1 MPVLYAGRCSSGFL
15 HLIQGGLTMRKI
27 NTVLVANRGEIA
39 IRVFRACNELGI
51 RTIAIFSKEDTL
63 SLHRN
68 KADEAYLVGR
78 GKGPVEAYLDIEDI
92 MRIAHE
98 HDVDAIHPG
107 YGFLSENA
115 ELAKRCAEEGFIFI
129 GPRVEHLIMFGDKVN
144 ARAQAKLADIPM
156 IPGSDG
162 PISSVE
168 EVREFG
174 KKHGYPLLIKAVNGG
189 GGRGMRAVNSPEEVE
204 TAYAL
209 AKSEALKAFG
219 NDEIYLEKYLKD
231 PKHIEVQ
238 ILGDE
243 QGEIVHLYE
252 RDCSVQRRH
261 QKVVEMA
268 PATFVKPELRK
279 RICDAA
285 VKLMR
290 NVDYVSAGTVEFL
303 ATADDEFYFIEV
315 NPRIQVEHTVTEAI
329 TGIDIVQSQIR
340 IAEGYSMHDPVVGIP
355 EQDKIGIRGEAIQCR
370 ITTED
375 PVNNFMPDTGKLIAY
390 RSGGGMGIR
399 LDAGNAF
406 TGSVITPYYD
416 SLLVKATTW
425 GLNHTIAVTKMLR
438 CLKEFRIRGVK
449 TNIAFL
455 ENLLQHPC
463 FINGTYTTNFLDET
477 PELFHFPEGRDRGTK
492 LLHYIGDITVNGY
505 ANVGVVPKPE
515 FAPLNMPK
523 PFNGQLP
530 EGTKQILDARG
541 PEGLAKWVQEQ
552 EEVLLTD
559 TTFRDAHQSLFATR
573 LRTADMLRVI
583 RDTAGKLP
591 ELFSFECWGGATF
604 DVAYRFLDES
614 PWKRLQEF
622 KEAAP
627 NVLFQMLLRGANAV
641 GYTSYPDNVVK
652 EFIRLSAKNGV
663 DVFRI
668 FDSLN
673 SLDNMRLSIEAVREC
688 NKVAEPALCY
698 TGDILDPERDK
709 YNLKYFVDMAKEL
722 ERAGANIICIKDM
735 AGLLKPQAAYE
746 LISAMKDAVTVPIH
760 LHSHEGSGNT
770 IYTYARAIDAGVDI
784 VDVAMS
790 AMSNGTSQPSA
801 ASLYY
806 ALEGHPRQPR
816 LDVGA
821 LNEFSRYW
829 ETVRPYYKAA
839 DKTENF
845 PNPEVYVHEMPGG
858 QYTNLKQQAA
868 ALGLLDRWEDIK
880 DMYHR
885 VSMMFG
891 DVIKVTPS
899 SKVVGDMTLFMVQ
912 NEITEE
918 DVYAKGDTMDFP
930 KSVIEFFEGR
940 IGTPYGGFPKRLQ
953 KIVLKG
959 KEPISQRPGA
969 VLPPVDFEE
978 VRKKLEEMNAP
989 TTDEAVSSY
998 CLYPDVFKQWVT
1010 RCDEYGDV
1018 SVLDTPTFFFGMT
1031 PGEEV
1036 DVELE
1041 KGKVVIIKL
1050 IHISEPNENG
1060 KRTVSFEFNG
1070 MPRELEIF
1078 DKNVKTENVARK
1090 KADKSNPGEVGAT
1103 LSGSVVKL
1111 LVEKGQSVTKGT
1123 PLLVTEAMKMETTIA
1138 APVSGIVSQIH
1149 VQAGSRIESGDCL
1162 LEIESKN

>member
-1 MPVLYAGRCSSGFL
+1 MK
-15 HLIQGGLTMRKI
+15 KI
-27 NTVLVANRGEIA
+27 KTVLVANRGEIA

-51 RTIAIFSKEDTL
+51 RTIAVFSKEDTL

-68 KADEAYLVGR
+68 KADEAYLIGR
-78 GKGPVEAYLDIEDI
+78 GKGPVDAYLDIEDI
-92 MRIAHE
+92 MRVAHE
-98 HDVDAIHPG
+98 HNVDAIHPG

-115 ELAKRCAEEGFIFI
+115 DLAKRCQEEGFIFI

-144 ARAQAKLADIPM
+144 ARKQAKLAGIPM

-162 PISSVE
+162 PVASVK
-168 EVREFG
+168 EVLDFG
-174 KKHGYPLLIKAVNGG
+174 ATYGYPIIIKAVNGG
-189 GGRGMRAVNSPEEVE
+189 GGRGMRAVNSAEEVE
-204 TAYAL
+204 TAYTL

-219 NDEIYLEKYLKD
+219 SEEIYLEKYLQD

-238 ILGDE
+238 ILADE
-243 QGEIVHLYE
+243 QGEVMHLFE

-261 QKVVEMA
+261 QKVVEVA
-268 PATFVKPELRK
+268 PASFVDPVLREK
-279 RICDAA
+279 ICDSA
-285 VKLMR
+285 VALMQ
-290 NVDYVSAGTVEFL
+290 NVNYLSAGTVEFL
-303 ATADDEFYFIEV
+303 VTEDGKYYFIEV

-340 IAEGYSMHDPVVGIP
+340 IAEGYSLHSPEVGIP
-355 EQDKIGIRGEAIQCR
+355 EQKNLKYRGEAIQCR

-375 PVNNFMPDTGKLIAY
+375 PANGFMPDTGKLIAY

-425 GLNHTIAVTKMLR
+425 GLDHKIAITKMLR

-455 ENLLQHPC
+455 ENVLQSPK
-463 FINGTYTTNFLDET
+463 FIDGSYTTNFIDET
-477 PELFHFPEGRDRGTK
+477 PELFQFPESRDRGTK
-492 LLHYIGDITVNGY
+492 LLHYIADITVNGY
-505 ANVGVVPKPE
+505 ANVGVQPKPE
-515 FAPLNMPK
+515 FAPMALPK
-523 PFNGQLP
+523 SFAGSGLP
-530 EGTKQILDARG
+530 SGAKQILDARG

-552 EEVLLTD
+552 KEVLLTD

-573 LRTADMLRVI
+573 LRTADMMRVI

-614 PWKRLQEF
+614 PWKRLQDF
-622 KEAAP
+622 RAAAP
-627 NVLFQMLLRGANAV
+627 NILFQMLLRGANAV

-688 NKVAEPALCY
+688 NMVAEPALCY
-698 TGDILDPERDK
+698 TGDILDSDRDK
-709 YNLKYFVDMAKEL
+709 YTLKYYVDMAKEL
-722 ERAGANIICIKDM
+722 ERAGANIIAIKDM

-746 LISAMKDAVTVPIH
+746 LTAALKDAVQVPIH
-760 LHSHEGSGNT
+760 LHTHDGSGNS

-790 AMSNGTSQPSA
+790 AMSCGTSQPSA
-801 ASLYY
+801 AGLCY
-806 ALEGHPRQPR
+806 ALDGHPRRPK
-816 LDVGA
+816 LDVTA

-868 ALGLLDRWEDIK
+868 ALNLLERWEDIK

-899 SKVVGDMTLFMVQ
+899 SKVVGDMTLYMVQ
-912 NEITEE
+912 NELTEE
-918 DVYAKGDTMDFP
+918 DVYANGATMDFP

-940 IGTPYGGFPKRLQ
+940 IGTPYGGFPSHLQ
-953 KIVLKG
+953 KIILKG
-959 KEPISQRPGA
+959 KEPISVRPGA
-969 VLPPVDFEE
+969 VLPPVDFEAKRAE
-978 VRKKLEEMNAP
+978 LKEMNAP
-989 TTDEAVSSY
+989 VTDEAVSSY
-998 CLYPDVFKQWVT
+998 CLYPDVFRTWVA
-1010 RCDEYGDV
+1010 RCEEYGDV
-1018 SVLDTPTFFFGMT
+1018 SVLDTPTFFFGMV
-1031 PGEEV
+1031 PGEEIY
-1036 DVELE
+1036 VELE

-1050 IHISEPNENG
+1050 THIGEADESGN
-1060 KRTVSFEFNG
+1060 RTVSFEFNG

-1078 DKNVKTENVARK
+1078 DKNAKTTNVARK
-1090 KADKSNPGEVGAT
+1090 KADKSNPGHVGAT

-1123 PLLVTEAMKMETTIA
+1123 PLIVTEAMKMETTIA
-1138 APVSGIVSQIH
+1138 APVSGIVSAIH
-1149 VQAGSRIESGDCL
+1149 VQEASRIESGDCL

>member
-1 MPVLYAGRCSSGFL
+1 
-15 HLIQGGLTMRKI
+15 MRKI
-27 NTVLVANRGEIA
+27 KTVLVANRGEIA

-68 KADEAYLVGR
+68 KADEAYQVGR

-98 HDVDAIHPG
+98 HNVDAIHPG

-115 ELAKRCAEEGFIFI
+115 DLAKRCAEEGFIFI

-168 EVREFG
+168 DVRAFG
-174 KKHGYPLLIKAVNGG
+174 EKHGYPLLIKAVNGG
-189 GGRGMRAVNSPEEVE
+189 GGRGMRAVNTPEEVD

-243 QGEIVHLYE
+243 QGEIIHLYE

-268 PATFVKPELRK
+268 PATFVKPELRQ

-285 VKLMR
+285 VKLMK
-290 NVDYVSAGTVEFL
+290 NVSYISAGTVEFL
-303 ATADDEFYFIEV
+303 VTADDEFYFIEV

-329 TGIDIVQSQIR
+329 TGIDIVQTQIK
-340 IAEGYSMHDPVVGIP
+340 IAEGYSLHSPEIDIP
-355 EQDKIGIRGEAIQCR
+355 AQEKIGIRGEAIQCR

-425 GLNHTIAVTKMLR
+425 GLNHTIATTKMLR

-463 FINGTYTTNFLDET
+463 FKNGTYTTNFLDET

-492 LLHYIGDITVNGY
+492 LLHYIADITVNGY

-523 PFNGQLP
+523 PFTGALP
-530 EGTKQILDARG
+530 DGTKQILDARG

-552 EEVLLTD
+552 KEVLFTD

-583 RDTAGKLP
+583 KDTAGRLP

-663 DVFRI
+663 YVFRI

-746 LISAMKDAVTVPIH
+746 LISAMKDAVSVPIH

-806 ALEGHPRQPR
+806 ALEGHPRQPK

-829 ETVRPYYKAA
+829 EAVRPYYKAA

-899 SKVVGDMTLFMVQ
+899 SKVVGDMTLSMVQ

-918 DVYAKGDTMDFP
+918 DVYANGDTMDFP

-959 KEPISQRPGA
+959 RQPITQRPGA

-978 VRKKLEEMNAP
+978 VRKTLDEMNAP

-1010 RCDEYGDV
+1010 RCEEYGDV

-1031 PGEEV
+1031 VGEEV
-1036 DVELE
+1036 DVEIE

-1138 APVSGIVSQIH
+1138 APVSGIIGQIH

-1162 LEIESKN
+1162 LEIDSKN

>member
-1 MPVLYAGRCSSGFL
+1 
-15 HLIQGGLTMRKI
+15 MRKI
-27 NTVLVANRGEIA
+27 KTVLVANRGEIA

-51 RTIAIFSKEDTL
+51 HTIAIFSKEDTL

-144 ARAQAKLADIPM
+144 ARAQAKLAEIPM

-168 EVREFG
+168 DVRAFG
-174 KKHGYPLLIKAVNGG
+174 EKYGYPLLIKAVNGG

-268 PATFVKPELRK
+268 PATFVKPELRQ

-285 VKLMR
+285 VKLMK
-290 NVDYVSAGTVEFL
+290 NVDYISAGTVEFL
-303 ATADDEFYFIEV
+303 VTADDEFYFIEV

-340 IAEGYSMHDPVVGIP
+340 IAEGYGIHSPEVGIP

-375 PVNNFMPDTGKLIAY
+375 PLNNFMPDTGKLIAY

-455 ENLLQHPC
+455 ENLLQHPH

-515 FAPLNMPK
+515 FAPMNLPK
-523 PFNGQLP
+523 PFTGELP
-530 EGTKQILDARG
+530 SGTKQILDAKG

-552 EEVLLTD
+552 KEVLLTD

-614 PWKRLQEF
+614 PWQRLQAF

-722 ERAGANIICIKDM
+722 ERAGANIIAIKDM

-806 ALEGHPRQPR
+806 ALEGHPRQPK
-816 LDVGA
+816 LSVDA

-829 ETVRPYYKAA
+829 ETIRPYYKAA

-845 PNPEVYVHEMPGG
+845 PNPETYIHEMPGG

-891 DVIKVTPS
+891 DLIKVTPS
-899 SKVVGDMTLFMVQ
+899 SKVVGDMTLYMVQ

-918 DVYAKGDTMDFP
+918 DVYANGDTMDFP

-959 KEPISQRPGA
+959 KEPITQRPGA

-978 VRKKLEEMNAP
+978 VRKKLENMNAP

-1010 RCDEYGDV
+1010 RCEEYGDV

-1031 PGEEV
+1031 IGEEV
-1036 DVELE
+1036 DVEIE

-1111 LVEKGQSVTKGT
+1111 MVEKGQSVTKGT

-1138 APVSGIVSQIH
+1138 APIGGIIGQIH

-1162 LEIESKN
+1162 LEIDSKN

>member
-1 MPVLYAGRCSSGFL
+1 
-15 HLIQGGLTMRKI
+15 MRKI
-27 NTVLVANRGEIA
+27 KTVLVANRGEIA

-51 RTIAIFSKEDTL
+51 HTIAIFSKEDTL

-98 HDVDAIHPG
+98 HNVDAIHPG

-144 ARAQAKLADIPM
+144 ARAQAKLAEIPM

-168 EVREFG
+168 EVRAFG
-174 KKHGYPLLIKAVNGG
+174 ETYGYPILIKAVNGG
-189 GGRGMRAVNSPEEVE
+189 GGRGMRAVSSPEEVD

-238 ILGDE
+238 ILGDGH
-243 QGEIVHLYE
+243 GEIIHLFE

-268 PATFVKPELRK
+268 PAVFVNPELRQ

-290 NVDYVSAGTVEFL
+290 NVDYISAGTVEFL
-303 ATADDEFYFIEV
+303 VTGDDFYFIEV

-329 TGIDIVQSQIR
+329 TGIDIVQAQIR
-340 IAEGYSMHDPVVGIP
+340 IAEGYGLHDPEVGIP
-355 EQDKIGIRGEAIQCR
+355 EQDKIEYRGEAIQCR

-375 PVNNFMPDTGKLIAY
+375 PLNNFMPDTGKLIAY

-425 GLNHTIAVTKMLR
+425 GLNHHITITKMLR

-455 ENLLQHPC
+455 ENLLQHPH

-523 PFNGQLP
+523 PFTGDLP
-530 EGTKQILDARG
+530 SGTKQILDAKG
-541 PEGLAKWVQEQ
+541 PEGLAKWVQDQ
-552 EEVLLTD
+552 KEVLLTD

-573 LRTADMLRVI
+573 LRTLDMLRVI

-614 PWKRLQEF
+614 PWRRLQEF

-627 NVLFQMLLRGANAV
+627 NILFQMLLRGANAV

-673 SLDNMRLSIEAVREC
+673 SLDNMRLSIEAAREC
-688 NKVAEPALCY
+688 NKVAEPSLCY

-806 ALEGHPRQPR
+806 ALEGHPRQPK
-816 LDVGA
+816 LNVNA
-821 LNEFSRYW
+821 MNEFSRYW
-829 ETVRPYYKAA
+829 ETVRPYYKGA

-845 PNPEVYVHEMPGG
+845 PNPETYVHEMPGG

-891 DVIKVTPS
+891 DLIKVTPS
-899 SKVVGDMTLFMVQ
+899 SKVVGDMTLYMVQ

-918 DVYAKGDTMDFP
+918 DVYANGDTMDFP

-959 KEPISQRPGA
+959 KQPINQRPGA

-978 VRKKLEEMNAP
+978 VRKKLDEMNAP

-998 CLYPDVFKQWVT
+998 CLYPDVFKQWVA
-1010 RCDEYGDV
+1010 RCEEYGDV
-1018 SVLDTPTFFFGMT
+1018 SVLDTPAFFFGMT
-1031 PGEEV
+1031 IGEEIE
-1036 DVELE
+1036 VEIE

-1050 IHISEPNENG
+1050 VHISEPNENG

-1078 DKNVKTENVARK
+1078 DKNVKTEKVTRK

-1138 APVSGIVSQIH
+1138 APISGIIGQIH

-1162 LEIESKN
+1162 LEIDSKN

>member
-1 MPVLYAGRCSSGFL
+1 M
-15 HLIQGGLTMRKI
+15 
-27 NTVLVANRGEIA
+27 
-39 IRVFRACNELGI
+39 
-51 RTIAIFSKEDTL
+51 
-63 SLHRN
+63 
-68 KADEAYLVGR
+68 
-78 GKGPVEAYLDIEDI
+78 
-92 MRIAHE
+92 
-98 HDVDAIHPG
+98 
-107 YGFLSENA
+107 
-115 ELAKRCAEEGFIFI
+115 
-129 GPRVEHLIMFGDKVN
+129 
-144 ARAQAKLADIPM
+144 
-156 IPGSDG
+156 
-162 PISSVE
+162 
-168 EVREFG
+168 
-174 KKHGYPLLIKAVNGG
+174 
-189 GGRGMRAVNSPEEVE
+189 
-204 TAYAL
+204 
-209 AKSEALKAFG
+209 
-219 NDEIYLEKYLKD
+219 
-231 PKHIEVQ
+231 
-238 ILGDE
+238 
-243 QGEIVHLYE
+243 
-252 RDCSVQRRH
+252 
-261 QKVVEMA
+261 
-268 PATFVKPELRK
+268 
-279 RICDAA
+279 
-285 VKLMR
+285 
-290 NVDYVSAGTVEFL
+290 
-303 ATADDEFYFIEV
+303 
-315 NPRIQVEHTVTEAI
+315 
-329 TGIDIVQSQIR
+329 
-340 IAEGYSMHDPVVGIP
+340 
-355 EQDKIGIRGEAIQCR
+355 
-370 ITTED
+370 
-375 PVNNFMPDTGKLIAY
+375 
-390 RSGGGMGIR
+390 
-399 LDAGNAF
+399 
-406 TGSVITPYYD
+406 
-416 SLLVKATTW
+416 
-425 GLNHTIAVTKMLR
+425 
-438 CLKEFRIRGVK
+438 
-449 TNIAFL
+449 
-455 ENLLQHPC
+455 
-463 FINGTYTTNFLDET
+463 
-477 PELFHFPEGRDRGTK
+477 
-492 LLHYIGDITVNGY
+492 
-505 ANVGVVPKPE
+505 
-515 FAPLNMPK
+515 
-523 PFNGQLP
+523 
-530 EGTKQILDARG
+530 
-541 PEGLAKWVQEQ
+541 
-552 EEVLLTD
+552 
-559 TTFRDAHQSLFATR
+559 
-573 LRTADMLRVI
+573 
-583 RDTAGKLP
+583 
-591 ELFSFECWGGATF
+591 
-604 DVAYRFLDES
+604 
-614 PWKRLQEF
+614 
-622 KEAAP
+622 
-627 NVLFQMLLRGANAV
+627 
-641 GYTSYPDNVVK
+641 
-652 EFIRLSAKNGV
+652 
-663 DVFRI
+663 
-668 FDSLN
+668 
-673 SLDNMRLSIEAVREC
+673 
-688 NKVAEPALCY
+688 CY

-746 LISAMKDAVTVPIH
+746 LISAMKDAVSVPIH

-806 ALEGHPRQPR
+806 ALEGHPRQPK

-899 SKVVGDMTLFMVQ
+899 SKVVGDMTLYMVQ

-918 DVYAKGDTMDFP
+918 DVYANGDTMDFP

-959 KEPISQRPGA
+959 RQPITQRPGA

-978 VRKKLEEMNAP
+978 VRKTLDEINAP

-1010 RCDEYGDV
+1010 RCEEYGDV

-1031 PGEEV
+1031 VGEEV
-1036 DVELE
+1036 DVEIE

-1138 APVSGIVSQIH
+1138 APISGIIGQIH

-1162 LEIESKN
+1162 LEIDSKN

>member
-1 MPVLYAGRCSSGFL
+1 
-15 HLIQGGLTMRKI
+15 MRKI
-27 NTVLVANRGEIA
+27 KTVLVANRGEIA

-68 KADEAYLVGR
+68 KADEAYQVGR

-98 HDVDAIHPG
+98 HNVDAIHPG

-115 ELAKRCAEEGFIFI
+115 DLAKRCAEEGFIFI

-144 ARAQAKLADIPM
+144 ARAQAKLAGIPM

-168 EVREFG
+168 DVRAFG
-174 KKHGYPLLIKAVNGG
+174 EKHGYPLLIKAVNGG
-189 GGRGMRAVNSPEEVE
+189 GGRGMRAVNTPEEVD

-243 QGEIVHLYE
+243 QGEIIHLYE

-268 PATFVKPELRK
+268 PATFVKPELRQ

-285 VKLMR
+285 VKLMK
-290 NVDYVSAGTVEFL
+290 NVSYISAGTVEFL
-303 ATADDEFYFIEV
+303 VTADDEFYFIEV

-329 TGIDIVQSQIR
+329 TGIDIVQTQIK
-340 IAEGYSMHDPVVGIP
+340 IAEGYSLHSPEIDIP
-355 EQDKIGIRGEAIQCR
+355 AQEKIGIRGEAIQCR

-425 GLNHTIAVTKMLR
+425 GLNHTIATTKMLR

-463 FINGTYTTNFLDET
+463 FTNGTYTTNFLDET
-477 PELFHFPEGRDRGTK
+477 PELFHFPESRDRGTK
-492 LLHYIGDITVNGY
+492 LLHYIADITVNGY

-523 PFNGQLP
+523 PFAGALP
-530 EGTKQILDARG
+530 DGTKQILDARG

-552 EEVLLTD
+552 KEVLFTD

-583 RDTAGKLP
+583 RDTAGRLP

-746 LISAMKDAVTVPIH
+746 LISAMKDAVSVPIH

-806 ALEGHPRQPR
+806 ALEGHPRQPK

-899 SKVVGDMTLFMVQ
+899 SKVVGDMTLYMVQ

-918 DVYAKGDTMDFP
+918 DVYANGDTMDFP

-959 KEPISQRPGA
+959 RQPITQRPGA

-978 VRKKLEEMNAP
+978 VRKTLDEINAP

-1010 RCDEYGDV
+1010 RCEEYGDV

-1031 PGEEV
+1031 VGEEV
-1036 DVELE
+1036 DVEIE

-1138 APVSGIVSQIH
+1138 APVSGIIGQIH

-1162 LEIESKN
+1162 LEIDSKN

>member
-1 MPVLYAGRCSSGFL
+1 MKT
-15 HLIQGGLTMRKI
+15 IK
-27 NTVLVANRGEIA
+27 TVLVANRGEIA

-51 RTIAIFSKEDTL
+51 RTIAVFSKEDTL

-68 KADEAYLVGR
+68 KADEAYLIGR

-92 MRIAHE
+92 MRVARE
-98 HDVDAIHPG
+98 HHVDAIHPG

-115 ELAKRCAEEGFIFI
+115 DLAKRCQEEGFIFI

-144 ARAQAKLADIPM
+144 ARRQAKLAGIPM

-162 PISSVE
+162 PISSVQ
-168 EVREFG
+168 EVRDFG
-174 KKHGYPLLIKAVNGG
+174 EKYGYPLMIKAVNGG
-189 GGRGMRAVNSPEEVE
+189 GGRGMRSVNHAGEVE
-204 TAYAL
+204 QAYSM
-209 AKSEALKAFG
+209 AKSEAVKAFG
-219 NDEIYLEKYLKD
+219 SDEIYLEKYLPD

-243 QGEIVHLYE
+243 QGEVMHLFE

-261 QKVVEMA
+261 QKLVEMA
-268 PATFVKPELRK
+268 PATFIEPELRRK
-279 RICDAA
+279 ICAAA
-285 VKLMR
+285 VKLMK
-290 NVDYVSAGTVEFL
+290 NVGYVSAGTVEFL
-303 ATADDEFYFIEV
+303 VTGDGNFYFIEV

-340 IAEGYSMHDPVVGIP
+340 IAEGYGLHSPAIDIP
-355 EQDKIGIRGEAIQCR
+355 QQKDLAYRGEAIQCR

-375 PVNNFMPDTGKLIAY
+375 PANQFMPDTGKLIAY

-406 TGSVITPYYD
+406 TGAVITPYYD

-425 GLNHTIAVTKMLR
+425 GLTHQVAIIKMLR

-455 ENLLQHPC
+455 ENVLQNTK
-463 FINGTYTTNFLDET
+463 FRDGSYTTNFIDET
-477 PELFHFPEGRDRGTK
+477 PELFQFPESRDRGTK
-492 LLHYIGDITVNGY
+492 LLHYIADITVNGY
-505 ANVGVVPKPE
+505 ANVGVQPKPE
-515 FAPLNMPK
+515 FAPLNLPR
-523 PFNGQLP
+523 PFTGEIP
-530 EGTKQILDARG
+530 AGTRQILDAKG
-541 PEGLAKWVQEQ
+541 PEGLAKWVREQ
-552 EEVLLTD
+552 KEVLLTD

-573 LRTADMLRVI
+573 LRTADMLRVT
-583 RDTAGKLP
+583 RETAGRLP

-614 PWKRLQEF
+614 PWKRLQEMRA
-622 KEAAP
+622 AAP
-627 NVLFQMLLRGANAV
+627 NILFQMLLRGANAV
-641 GYTSYPDNVVK
+641 GYTSYPDNVVR

-663 DVFRI
+663 DVFRV

-673 SLDNMRLSIEAVREC
+673 SLDNMRLSLDAVREC
-688 NKVAEPALCY
+688 NKVAEAALCY

-709 YNLKYFVDMAKEL
+709 YNLKYYVDMAREL
-722 ERAGANIICIKDM
+722 ERAGANIIAIKDM

-746 LISAMKDAVTVPIH
+746 LISVMKDAVQVPIH
-760 LHSHEGSGNT
+760 LHTHDGSGNS

-790 AMSNGTSQPSA
+790 AMSCGTSQPSA
-801 ASLYY
+801 AGLCY
-806 ALEGHPRQPR
+806 ALDGHPRRPK
-816 LDVGA
+816 LDVAA
-821 LNEFSRYW
+821 LNELSRYW
-829 ETVRPYYKAA
+829 ETVRPYYRAA

-868 ALGLLDRWEDIK
+868 ALNLLDRWEDIK

-899 SKVVGDMTLFMVQ
+899 SKVVGDMALYMVQ

-918 DVYAKGDTMDFP
+918 DVYANGDTMDFP
-930 KSVIEFFEGR
+930 NSVIEFFEGR

-953 KIVLKG
+953 QIVLRG
-959 KEPISQRPGA
+959 KEPITRRPGA
-969 VLPPVDFEE
+969 VLPAVDFEVKRAE
-978 VRKKLEEMNAP
+978 LQDFNAP
-989 TTDEAVSSY
+989 FTEEAVSSY
-998 CLYPDVFKQWVT
+998 CLYPEVFRKWVA
-1010 RCDEYGDV
+1010 RCEEYGDV

-1031 PGEEV
+1031 PGEEIE
-1036 DVELE
+1036 VELE
-1041 KGKVVIIKL
+1041 KGKVVIIRL
-1050 IHISEPNENG
+1050 IHISEPDENG
-1060 KRTVSFEFNG
+1060 RRTVSFEFNG
-1070 MPRELEIF
+1070 MPRELEIA
-1078 DKNVKTENVARK
+1078 DKNVKTQGIARK
-1090 KADKSNPGEVGAT
+1090 KAAKENPGEVTAT
-1103 LSGSVVKL
+1103 LSGSVVRV

-1123 PLLVTEAMKMETTIA
+1123 PLVVTEAMKMETTIA
-1138 APVSGIVSQIH
+1138 APVGGIVSVIH
-1149 VQAGSRIESGDCL
+1149 VQAASRIESGDCL

>member
-1 MPVLYAGRCSSGFL
+1 M
-15 HLIQGGLTMRKI
+15 MRKI
-27 NTVLVANRGEIA
+27 KTVLVANRGEIA

-51 RTIAIFSKEDTL
+51 HTIAIFSKEDTL

-98 HDVDAIHPG
+98 HNVDAIHPG

-115 ELAKRCAEEGFIFI
+115 DLAKRCAEEGFIFI

-144 ARAQAKLADIPM
+144 ARAQAKLAEIPM

-168 EVREFG
+168 EVRAFG
-174 KKHGYPLLIKAVNGG
+174 KKYGYPLLIKAVNGG
-189 GGRGMRAVNSPEEVE
+189 GGRGMRAVNSPEEVD

-243 QGEIVHLYE
+243 QGEIIHLFE

-268 PATFVKPELRK
+268 PATFVKPELRQ

-285 VKLMR
+285 VKLMK
-290 NVDYVSAGTVEFL
+290 NVDYISAGTVEFL
-303 ATADDEFYFIEV
+303 VTADDEFYFIEV

-329 TGIDIVQSQIR
+329 TGIDIVQAQIR
-340 IAEGYSMHDPVVGIP
+340 IAEGYGMHDPEVGIP
-355 EQDKIGIRGEAIQCR
+355 EQDKIAYRGEAIQCR

-425 GLNHTIAVTKMLR
+425 GLNHHITITKMLR

-455 ENLLQHPC
+455 ENLLQHPH

-515 FAPLNMPK
+515 FAPMNLPK
-523 PFNGQLP
+523 PFTGDLP
-530 EGTKQILDARG
+530 SGTKQILDAKG

-552 EEVLLTD
+552 KEVLLTD

-614 PWKRLQEF
+614 PWRRLQEF
-622 KEAAP
+622 KEEAP

-722 ERAGANIICIKDM
+722 ERAGANIIAIKDM

-746 LISAMKDAVTVPIH
+746 LISAMKDAVSVPIH

-790 AMSNGTSQPSA
+790 AMSNGTAQPSA
-801 ASLYY
+801 SSLYY
-806 ALEGHPRQPR
+806 ALEGHPRQPK
-816 LDVGA
+816 LNVDA

-829 ETVRPYYKAA
+829 ETIRPYYKAA

-899 SKVVGDMTLFMVQ
+899 SKVVGDMTLYMVQ

-918 DVYAKGDTMDFP
+918 DVYANGDTMDFP

-959 KEPISQRPGA
+959 KKPIAQRPGA

-978 VRKKLEEMNAP
+978 VRKRMDEMNAP

-998 CLYPDVFKQWVT
+998 CLYPDVFKQWVS
-1010 RCDEYGDV
+1010 RCEEYGDV

-1031 PGEEV
+1031 IGEEV
-1036 DVELE
+1036 DVEIE

-1050 IHISEPNENG
+1050 VHISEPNENG

-1078 DKNVKTENVARK
+1078 DKNVKTEKVTRK
-1090 KADKSNPGEVGAT
+1090 KADKTNPGEVGAT
-1103 LSGSVVKL
+1103 LSGSVVKV

-1138 APVSGIVSQIH
+1138 APIGGIIGQIH

-1162 LEIESKN
+1162 LEIDSKN

>member
-1 MPVLYAGRCSSGFL
+1 
-15 HLIQGGLTMRKI
+15 MRKI
-27 NTVLVANRGEIA
+27 KTVLVANRGEIA

-68 KADEAYLVGR
+68 KADEAYQVGR

-98 HDVDAIHPG
+98 HNVDAIHPG

-115 ELAKRCAEEGFIFI
+115 DLAKRCAEEGFIFI

-168 EVREFG
+168 DVRAFG
-174 KKHGYPLLIKAVNGG
+174 EKHGYPLLIKAVNGG
-189 GGRGMRAVNSPEEVE
+189 GGRGMRAVNTPEEVD

-243 QGEIVHLYE
+243 QGEIIHLYE

-268 PATFVKPELRK
+268 PATFVKPELRQ

-285 VKLMR
+285 VKLMK
-290 NVDYVSAGTVEFL
+290 NVSYISAGTVEFL
-303 ATADDEFYFIEV
+303 VTADDEFYFIEV

-329 TGIDIVQSQIR
+329 TGIDIVQTQIK
-340 IAEGYSMHDPVVGIP
+340 IAEGYSLHSPEIDIP
-355 EQDKIGIRGEAIQCR
+355 AQEKIGIRGEAIQCR

-425 GLNHTIAVTKMLR
+425 GLNHTIATTKMLR

-463 FINGTYTTNFLDET
+463 FTNGTYTTNFLDET
-477 PELFHFPEGRDRGTK
+477 PELFHFPESRDRGTK
-492 LLHYIGDITVNGY
+492 LLHYIADITVNGY

-523 PFNGQLP
+523 PFTGALP
-530 EGTKQILDARG
+530 DGTKQILDARG

-552 EEVLLTD
+552 KEVLFTD

-583 RDTAGKLP
+583 KDTAGKLP

-698 TGDILDPERDK
+698 TGDIIDPERDK

-746 LISAMKDAVTVPIH
+746 LISAMKDAVSVPIH

-806 ALEGHPRQPR
+806 ALEGHPRQPK

-829 ETVRPYYKAA
+829 EAVRPYYKAA

-899 SKVVGDMTLFMVQ
+899 SKVVGDMTLYMVQ

-918 DVYAKGDTMDFP
+918 DVYANGDTMDFP

-959 KEPISQRPGA
+959 RQPITQRPGA

-978 VRKKLEEMNAP
+978 VRKTLDEMNAP

-1010 RCDEYGDV
+1010 RCEEYGDV

-1031 PGEEV
+1031 VGEEV
-1036 DVELE
+1036 DVEIE

-1138 APVSGIVSQIH
+1138 APVSGIIGQIH

-1162 LEIESKN
+1162 LEIDSKN